1 MGDRAA
7 FLQTWFSALEDAG
20 VSWACLRNAGE
31 VLRVGPSDVDLLVA
45 PRHQKQLLAILDEVA
60 QRQGARLLQNTRF
73 ASASRVYLPTD
84 GPPFRIDFETQ
95 LGWRGFPVLPAEPL
109 LARRRRAE
117 FWVLDPL
124 DELGLLILAAVWRG
138 GLSDRYRERI
148 LAILRQV
155 QDSAEI
161 SGRFQEA
168 FGYAGRNT
176 QLALDRGMR
185 GEVVQIPIGRI
196 RTSLML
202 RSLFNP
208 RQTARW
214 AHHLGEDFVR
224 FGERLRRPPGL
235 ILQLPDKDAGLS
247 RAFLENGMEKM
258 VALFPRNKWRWRTL
272 HESGGGLVSRLEN
285 FWTLFRGGL
294 LIQDSNAAHEKKPP
308 GERCAEIRLARSP
321 GDTFILGYSPA
332 GTMTQTKSGPE
343 AQNHLADGVFH
354 LLAGAP
360 LGRRSC
366 SRRPSKWLVL
376 VGLDGSG
383 KTTLARNLLCRGSA
397 FGWNRLR
404 YAHFLPAWRLPAE
417 FPWPKDE
424 RVPRKKAPQDGWARR
439 LLSSLRLLRNV
450 LRAQRLRVLPLQASR
465 PDLLILDRYLYNYW
479 LDPGSVRFVG
489 SRAWIRHALQWAP
502 LPDLVVILRA
512 PAEVLLARKGEL
524 SWTETAE
531 QERSLTS
538 LSLQNVPVLELDAT
552 RPPAELAELVYQK
565 LAEAR

>member
-7 FLQTWFSALEDAG
+7 FLQAWFSGLEDAG

-31 VLRVGPSDVDLLVA
+31 VLPMGPSDVDLLVA
-45 PRHQKQLLAILDEVA
+45 PRHHQEFLAILDEVA
-60 QRQGARLLQNTRF
+60 QRQGARLLQSTRF
-73 ASASRVYLPTD
+73 ASASRVYLPTE
-84 GPPFRIDFETQ
+84 GPPFRIDFETR
-95 LGWRGFPVLPAEPL
+95 LSWRGFPVLPAEPL

-117 FWVLDPL
+117 FWVLDPA
-124 DELGLLILAAVWRG
+124 DELGVLILAAVWRG
-138 GLSDRYRERI
+138 ALSERYRERI
-148 LAILRQV
+148 LAILRQG
-155 QDSAEI
+155 QDPAEI
-161 SGRFQEA
+161 SKRFQEA
-168 FGYAGRNT
+168 FGSAGRKT

-185 GEVVQIPIGRI
+185 GEDVEIPIGRI
-196 RTSLML
+196 RASLML
-202 RSLFNP
+202 RILFNP

-214 AHHLGEDFVR
+214 FHHLGEDFGR

-247 RAFLENGMEKM
+247 RAFWEKGMEKM
-258 VALFPRNKWRWRTL
+258 VALFPRNKWRWRAL

-294 LIQDSNAAHEKKPP
+294 LIQESNTTHEKNPP

-332 GTMTQTKSGPE
+332 GTMTQTKAGPE
-343 AQNHLADGVFH
+343 AQSHWADGVFH

-366 SRRPSKWLVL
+366 ARRPSKWLVL

-383 KTTLARNLLCRGSA
+383 KTTLARNLLCCGSA

-439 LLSSLRLLRNV
+439 LLSFLRLLRNV
-450 LRAQRLRVLPLQASR
+450 LRAQRLRALPLESSR

-489 SRAWIRHALQWAP
+489 SRAWIRRALRWAP

-512 PAEVLLARKGEL
+512 PAELLLARKGEL
-524 SWTETAE
+524 SRTETTE
-531 QERSLTS
+531 QERNLASLP
-538 LSLQNVPVLELDAT
+538 LQNVRVLELDAT

-565 LAEAR
+565 LAAAR